1 MVTPG
6 VAPPALDVD
15 LATPDPV
22 PEEAIEEAVRIMR
35 SGKLFR
41 YGESNASASA
51 AAALEAEF
59 AGLLGRRY
67 AVGVNSCGSALFL
80 ALHCLGVGFGDVVL
94 MNAWTLAP
102 VAGAVQHVGGRS
114 VLIETTEDLTVDL
127 DDLDAAA
134 ARHPGSVLLLSH
146 MRGHLA
152 DLDAVVQ
159 ICDSHGLRL
168 IEDCAHSLGA
178 TWAGRPTGTFGAVG
192 CFSTQGYKHLN
203 SGEGGLLV
211 TDDDDVAARAVLASG
226 SYMLYGQHTSRPA
239 MEHVARFADLE
250 PNHSMRMT
258 NLTAAL
264 LRPQLRSLPQRIN
277 GWNERYNRLAAGLR
291 RLPGVRLP
299 HRPGNEGFV
308 GSSLQFFV
316 DDLSPESAS
325 RFCALADELGVHVKW
340 FGASFPVA
348 FTSDYRSWAYA
359 ERPELPSTD
368 RVLSRLFDI
377 RVPLALPVGRCAD
390 VVAILAH
397 ALATAR
403 DQDPGE
409 APPDTVAASRAKGGP
424 SR

>member
-1 MVTPG
+1 MVADRVP
-6 VAPPALDVD
+6 PPALDVD

-35 SGKLFR
+35 SGALFR
-41 YGESNASASA
+41 YAERSVSASA
-51 AAALEAEF
+51 AAALEVEF
-59 AGLLGRRY
+59 ARLLGRRY

-80 ALHCLGVGFGDVVL
+80 ALHCLGVGAGDVVL

-102 VAGAVQHVGGRS
+102 VAGAVHHAGGRS
-114 VLIETTEDLTVDL
+114 VLVETTEDLTVDL
-127 DDLDAAA
+127 DDLDSAA
-134 ARHPGSVLLLSH
+134 ARHPGGVLLLSH

-152 DLDAVVQ
+152 DLDAVVE

-203 SGEGGLLV
+203 SGEGGFLV

-239 MEHVARFADLE
+239 VEHVARFADLE

-264 LRPQLRSLPQRIN
+264 LRPQLRSLPQRIQ
-277 GWNERYNRLAAGLR
+277 GWNERYTRLAAGLR
-291 RLPGVRLP
+291 QLPGVRLP
-299 HRPGNEGFV
+299 HRTRDEGFV

-316 DDLSPESAS
+316 DDLSPERAS
-325 RFCALADELGVHVKW
+325 IFCALADDLGVHIKW
-340 FGASFPVA
+340 FGARLPVA
-348 FTSDYRSWAYA
+348 FTSDYRSWAYV
-359 ERPELPSTD
+359 ERPELPHTD
-368 RVLSRLFDI
+368 NVLARLFDI
-377 RVPLALPVGRCAD
+377 RIPLALPVGRCAD
-390 VVAILAH
+390 VIAILAY
-397 ALATAR
+397 ALATAQ
-403 DQDPGE
+403 DQDQGE
-409 APPDTVAASRAKGGP
+409 PPPAAVAAIRAKGGS